1 MVQPFNALKLSL
13 EIADS
18 PPTSDFGDVNAIY
31 DNIGN
36 FQIVQAAMEEK
47 KDEPTESGILGDL
60 VTEIKK
66 SRNPAIAPDTKLE
79 SSDENKS

>member
-1 MVQPFNALKLSL
+1 MKSRTVRRPQILV
-13 EIADS
+13 
-18 PPTSDFGDVNAIY
+18 TVVNAIY
-31 DNIGN
+31 NTIGNIEN